1 MAPPVAT
8 AVVQPA
14 AEERYY
20 IASQW
25 RLMWRKFRKHRL
37 AIGGSAILAL
47 FYLVAAFA
55 EFFAVDDP
63 FQRNEFVFAPPQ
75 RIHFVDAGGAFHLR
89 PFVYGWEKRIDP
101 DTLALIYTEDPERRY
116 PLHLFVR
123 GAPYE
128 LWGLFPMDL
137 HLIGVRG
144 EGASAV
150 PAWHREAGS

>member
-75 RIHFVDAGGAFHLR
+75 RIHFVDAGGAFPSAAVRLR
-89 PFVYGWEKRIDP
+89 LGEADRSGHP
-101 DTLALIYTEDPERRY
+101 
-116 PLHLFVR
+116 
-123 GAPYE
+123 GA
-128 LWGLFPMDL
+128 DL
-137 HLIGVRG
+137 HR
-144 EGASAV
+144 
-150 PAWHREAGS
+150 